1 MPLGPQFSNTYWEDP
16 TSKSVMSSTE
26 LPTSKGELPT
36 KEQRKPQ
43 IAEGFGTSDSPQGML
58 FSPYAYTGLK
68 DDPTVSAE
76 QRMGAINKALHLG
89 DLEHFK
95 KRKALRET
103 KNAERME
110 YNRNRKP
117 GQDRRAILPEYGD
130 PVTDSKKHE
139 ALGKAANALDIP
151 TREYETGIN
160 APTYA
165 TDWRSGWANFGEIH
179 VGVGRD
185 SSTVVTEEKSYEPSD
200 KPIVNK
206 GFWNQYDSK
215 VQHPYDIH
223 SIIWEDGVHWKNDEG
238 HVIVGS
244 PIEHITNA
252 EGGEEPSEYGATRWL
267 KEHKYNPNVY
277 PTKGKSGKKHAVGEQ
292 IAIES
297 GPHPLVGGEYTYQ
310 TWHTRFEPD
319 TTKEPKITQTRKT
332 VQGDYVANKSTLA
345 HELGHTLEPHDNAQ
359 RDLTKKRGKQIF
371 DLDPVSEG
379 YADAMMDRTH
389 HYSGQFEKHLTNT
402 QLRAKD
408 ISETG
413 YTSNYHAWNAEERA
427 LYSAT
432 RFHLAAHPERR
443 DEMPTRSNLGQTLLS
458 SRYSRSGELPTTKLM
473 LGHMYENMPHVRP
486 VLHELGFGKTA
497 QTAHEEFMSR
507 VPNKT
512 AMRGKQY
519 YDGRQRNVYEQPE
532 LPGL

>member
-1 MPLGPQFSNTYWEDP
+1 MPLGQQFSNTYWEDP

-26 LPTSKGELPT
+26 LPTPKGELPT

-68 DDPTVSAE
+68 DDPTVPAE

-103 KNAERME
+103 KNAERVE

-117 GQDRRAILPEYGD
+117 GQDRRNLLPEYGD
-130 PVTDSKKHE
+130 PVTSFKKHE

-160 APTYA
+160 APTYP
-165 TDWRSGWANFGEIH
+165 TDWGKGWASFGEIH

-185 SSTVVTEEKSYEPSD
+185 SSTVTTEKTTYEPSD

-206 GFWNQYDSK
+206 GFWNQYEK
-215 VQHPYDIH
+215 KIQHPYNIH
-223 SIIWEDGVHWKNDEG
+223 TILEEDGVHWQNDKG
-238 HVIVGS
+238 HVITGDVPEHVGKV
-244 PIEHITNA
+244 I
-252 EGGEEPSEYGATRWL
+252 GEYPSQNMTMDWL
-267 KEHKYNPNVY
+267 KENNYHPNVY
-277 PTKGKSGKKHAVGEQ
+277 PTKGEGGKKHAVGEELSL
-292 IAIES
+292 ES

-319 TTKEPKITQTRKT
+319 TTKEPKVTQTRKN
-332 VQGDYVANKSTLA
+332 VQGEYVANKRTLA
-345 HELGHTLEPHDNAQ
+345 HELGHTLEPHDKAQ
-359 RDLTKKRGKQIF
+359 RDLTKRSGRQIF

-379 YADAMMDRTH
+379 YADALADRAH

-413 YTSNYHAWNAEERA
+413 YTSSYHAWNAEERA

-443 DEMPTRSNLGQTLLS
+443 DEMPTRKGLGETLLS
-458 SRYSRSGELPTTKLM
+458 TRYSRSGEIPTTKLM

-507 VPNKT
+507 VPNKS

-519 YDGRQRNVYEQPE
+519 YDGKQREVYEQPE